1 MKVKCIYN
9 KDLEKWLTIG
19 KIYDVMNESVDV
31 YWIINDLDKIDW
43 YYKDWFKTVAEI
55 RNEKINKLL
64 R

>member
-1 MKVKCIYN
+1 MKIKCIDNHNYY
-9 KDLEKWLTIG
+9 LTIG

-55 RNEKINKLL
+55 RNEKIDKLL
-64 R
+64 K